1 MRACL
6 RAGGSRSEVPWIDC
20 NRDARAKPLIA
31 LKSPVDPDDEHPPQH
46 QPCDLPEAAPPVL
59 VAVVDTEEEFNWSAP
74 FDRAG
79 AAVGHMAAIGRVQDV
94 FDAMGVVPSYLVSY
108 AIVAQEAGYRR
119 LEPYLATGR
128 AVIGAHLNPWATPP
142 QREQLNALSSYPGNL
157 SRELE
162 AAKLAALSR
171 QIERALGVRPTVY
184 KAGRYGKG
192 ANTEAI
198 LEEQGFEVD
207 VSPAPAMD
215 FRADGGPDYTRH
227 APRPFLFG
235 QRRRLLCL
243 PNTGAFVG
251 WLHAHG
257 PVLQSLLHD
266 RAAVRLR
273 LPAIASRLRLL
284 ERIRLTPEGY
294 TLAEMRRLTRALLRR
309 GQRTF
314 VLSLHSPSVVP
325 GNTPYVRSDAD
336 LRVLLGRLQGYLTFF
351 RDELSGRFATPFA
364 LKAELERL
372 AAAAA
377 KGVGPVRRGARAQ
390 PW

>member
-1 MRACL
+1 
-6 RAGGSRSEVPWIDC
+6 
-20 NRDARAKPLIA
+20 LIA
-31 LKSPVDPDDEHPPQH
+31 LRAPVDPDDEHPPLH
-46 QPCDLPEAAPPVL
+46 QSCDLPESGSPAL
-59 VAVVDTEEEFNWSAP
+59 VVVVDTEEEFDWAAP

-79 AAVGHMAAIGRVQDV
+79 TTVGHMAAIGRVQDV
-94 FDAMGVVPSYLVSY
+94 FDAMGVIPSYLVSY
-108 AIVAQEAGYRR
+108 AIVAQEGGYRP

-142 QREQLNALSSYPGNL
+142 QREQLNALNSYPGNL

-207 VSPAPAMD
+207 ISPAPAMD
-215 FRADGGPDYTRH
+215 FRADGGPDYARH
-227 APRPFLFG
+227 SPRPFLFG

-251 WLHAHG
+251 WF
-257 PVLQSLLHD
+257 HD
-266 RAAVRLR
+266 RGPDLHPALEHAPVARLR
-273 LPAIASRLRLL
+273 LPAIASRLGLL

-294 TLAEMRRLTRALLRR
+294 TLAETRRLTRALLRL

-336 LRVLLGRLQGYLTFF
+336 LSVLLGRLQGYLAFF
-351 RDELSGRFATPFA
+351 RDELSGRFLTPLA

-372 AAAAA
+372 AAHRP
-377 KGVGPVRRGARAQ
+377 KESVRSEGAPGLSPGR
-390 PW
+390 

>member
-1 MRACL
+1 
-6 RAGGSRSEVPWIDC
+6 
-20 NRDARAKPLIA
+20 LIA
-31 LKSPVDPDDEHPPQH
+31 LRAPVDLDDEHPPLH
-46 QPCDLPEAAPPVL
+46 QPCDLPESGSPAL
-59 VAVVDTEEEFNWSAP
+59 VVVVDTEEEFDWAAP

-79 AAVGHMAAIGRVQDV
+79 TAVGHMAAIGRVQDA
-94 FDAMGVVPSYLVSY
+94 FDALGVVPSYLVSY
-108 AIVAQEAGYRR
+108 AIVAQEAGYRP
-119 LEPYLATGR
+119 LEPYLAAGR
-128 AVIGAHLNPWATPP
+128 ALIGAHLNPWATPP
-142 QREQLNALSSYPGNL
+142 QREQLSRANSYPGNL
-157 SRELE
+157 PRELE

-192 ANTEAI
+192 PNTETI

-215 FRADGGPDYTRH
+215 FHADGGPDYARH
-227 APRPFLFG
+227 SPRPFLFG

-251 WLHAHG
+251 WFHELGPDLH
-257 PVLQSLLHD
+257 PVLEHASV
-266 RAAVRLR
+266 AGLR

-284 ERIRLTPEGY
+284 ERMRLTPEGH
-294 TLAEMRRLTRALLRR
+294 TLVEMRRLTRALLAR

-336 LRVLLGRLQGYLTFF
+336 LRVLLGRLREYLAFF
-351 RDELSGRFATPFA
+351 RDELCGRFMTPLA
-364 LKAELERL
+364 LKPELERQAPHRPNESL
-372 AAAAA
+372 RSQT
-377 KGVGPVRRGARAQ
+377 VRGLSPGKSRARSDPAPNQ
-390 PW
+390 